1 MFPLGIKLV
10 ALDIDGTLIPPA
22 HYGDGAQLPSERT
35 VAAVQHLQ
43 MDGVVVV
50 LASGRMFPGT
60 ARIAR
65 ALGLEG
71 PVICQQGCSV
81 HTMDGNTLHLFP
93 IERPPALAIIE
104 YARELNHPYEWFNP
118 VRYLVSRRVPA
129 AEEYGRVSGI
139 EPEYFDRPED
149 AGVLPTGVG
158 VISSPE
164 EAPAIHRHLAGLH
177 GEALHL
183 LDFPTVTVAVDANAN
198 KGHSLS
204 LICADLGIRR
214 EECVAI
220 GDSVNDASMLAWA
233 GRGIAM
239 PHSDRYALDA
249 ADEVLD
255 RGDAEPL
262 AAFLEQLARG

>member
-1 MFPLGIKLV
+1 MFAVGLKLI

-22 HYGDGAQLPSERT
+22 QYGNGDLLPSPRVVE
-35 VAAVQHLQ
+35 AVRRLQ
-43 MDGVVVV
+43 SAGVVVV
-50 LASGRMFPGT
+50 VASGRMFPGT
-60 ARIAR
+60 ALIAR
-65 ALGLEG
+65 SLGLEG

-81 HTMDGNTLHLFP
+81 HSMDGGTLHLFP
-93 IERPPALAIIE
+93 IERQPALSIVD
-104 YARELNHPYEWFNP
+104 YARELDHPYEWFNP
-118 VRYLVSRRVPA
+118 VRYIVSRRVAA

-139 EPEYFDRPED
+139 EPEYLDRPED
-149 AGVLPTGVG
+149 AGVAPTGVG
-158 VISSPE
+158 IISSPE
-164 EAPAIHRHLAGLH
+164 EASAIHSHLAGLH

-204 LICADLGIRR
+204 LICDDLRISRADTLA
-214 EECVAI
+214 V

-249 ADEVLD
+249 ADEVLAED
-255 RGDAEPL
+255 DADPL
-262 AAFLEQLARG
+262 AALLEQLALG